1 MDWSPILQLIKR
13 ADLKKSAYMLA
24 FLNIA
29 KIAQTLLA
37 AELDCVAT
45 SLIESLQGGSK
56 LV

>member
-29 KIAQTLLA
+29 KSAQTLLA
-37 AELDCVAT
+37 AELDCLVT
-45 SLIESLQGGSK
+45 SLIE
-56 LV
+56 